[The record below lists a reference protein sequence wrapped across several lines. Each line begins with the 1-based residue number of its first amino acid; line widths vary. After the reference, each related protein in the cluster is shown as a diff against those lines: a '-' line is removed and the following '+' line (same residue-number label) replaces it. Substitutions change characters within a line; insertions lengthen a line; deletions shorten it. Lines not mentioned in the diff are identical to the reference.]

1 LRLARLLRLAP
12 LFRVAFT
19 LPGLR
24 YASFLT
30 LLVVLTGAE
39 AFESAKPGKDCFD
52 GVYVTSSGR
61 RRAKVVAMVLM
72 FVGIGYAAVVTGA
85 LAERF
90 IQRGGE
96 EQAEALGDV
105 RPDDLAAHVDRL
117 TVTTRALVAEPD
129 ALRTTIAGRGPPPSD
144 G

>member
-1 LRLARLLRLAP
+1 VTT
-12 LFRVAFT
+12 VAYGDQLPTT
-19 LPGLR
+19 L
-24 YASFLT
+24 
-30 LLVVLTGAE
+30 
-39 AFESAKPGKDCFD
+39 
-52 GVYVTSSGR
+52 
-61 RRAKVVAMVLM
+61 AKVVAMVLM
-72 FVGIGYAAVVTGA
+72 LVGINYAAVVTGA

-90 IQRGGE
+90 IQRGG

-117 TVTTRALVAEPD
+117 TVTARALVAEPD